1 MHASTLTTVTSRYSM
16 RPPIDY
22 TSFRENWSVD
32 PHENR
37 DLLIDYAESNAADLQ
52 SLRAGVAGNRMLDVM
67 RAAHRIA
74 GASQIVGALRVVAAC
89 RRIENAVR
97 DNQWGAI
104 QDYADAL
111 SREIEQVDDFI
122 HSI

>member
-22 TSFRENWSVD
+22 TSFRENWGVD

>member
-1 MHASTLTTVTSRYSM
+1 MHPSILSTDTRRYSM

-37 DLLIDYAESNAADLQ
+37 DLLIEYAESNTTDLQ
-52 SLRAGVAGNRMLDVM
+52 SLRAGIAANRMLEVM

-74 GASQIVGALRVVAAC
+74 GASQIVGALRVVAVC

-97 DNQWGAI
+97 DNEWQSVP
-104 QDYADAL
+104 QLADVL
-111 SREIEQVDDFI
+111 SREIEQVDAFI
-122 HSI
+122 NSI

>member
-1 MHASTLTTVTSRYSM
+1 MQTSTRTTTTSRFSM

-37 DLLIDYAESNAADLQ
+37 DLLIEYAESNTADLQ
-52 SLRAGVAGNRMLDVM
+52 SMRAGVAANRMLDVM

-74 GASQIVGALRVVAAC
+74 GASQIVGALRVVAVC

-97 DNQWGAI
+97 DNEWQSVP
-104 QDYADAL
+104 QLADLL
-111 SREIEQVDDFI
+111 SREIEQVDAFI
-122 HSI
+122 NSI